1 MTDLNWAGRTTITIA
16 HRLSTIKDADC
27 IHVIGDGA
35 VIESGKH
42 NELLSNEN
50 GPYARL
56 VTAQKLREA
65 REIGDDNGYE
75 IAQVSE
81 KSAEGPTD
89 IEREALEEIPLGR
102 SNTQRSLASE
112 IIEQRKTLTAAQQE
126 KEYGMLYLFRRMGAI
141 NKGEWK
147 RYLFGS
153 LFAIGLFTWSCK
165 NDLDR

>member
-1 MTDLNWAGRTTITIA
+1 MMTDLNWSGRTTITVA
-16 HRLSTIKDADC
+16 HHLSTIKDADC
-27 IHVIGDGA
+27 IHVKGDGV

-56 VTAQKLREA
+56 VTVQKLREA

-89 IEREALEEIPLGR
+89 IEQEALEEIPLGR
-102 SNTQRSLASE
+102 SNTH
-112 IIEQRKTLTAAQQE
+112 
-126 KEYGMLYLFRRMGAI
+126 
-141 NKGEWK
+141 
-147 RYLFGS
+147 
-153 LFAIGLFTWSCK
+153 
-165 NDLDR
+165 

>member
-1 MTDLNWAGRTTITIA
+1 MMTDLNWPGRTTITIA
-16 HRLSTIKDADC
+16 HRLSTIMDSDC
-27 IHVIGDGA
+27 IYVIGDGA

-42 NELLSNEN
+42 NELLSNES

-65 REIGDDNGYE
+65 REVGDDGVDE

-102 SNTQRSLASE
+102 S
-112 IIEQRKTLTAAQQE
+112 
-126 KEYGMLYLFRRMGAI
+126 
-141 NKGEWK
+141 
-147 RYLFGS
+147 
-153 LFAIGLFTWSCK
+153 
-165 NDLDR
+165 